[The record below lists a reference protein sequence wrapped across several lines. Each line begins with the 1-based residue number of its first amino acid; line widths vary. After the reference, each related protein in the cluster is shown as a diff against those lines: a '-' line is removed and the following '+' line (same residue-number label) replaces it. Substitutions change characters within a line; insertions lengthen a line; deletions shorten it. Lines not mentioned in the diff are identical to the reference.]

1 MKKEVTTVI
10 VNYQTPDLLTTAV
23 TSFKKYY
30 SDVPLIIFDNGSR
43 DNSRDIIEELIFSH
57 KNIEAHYESENIFHG
72 PAIHKAI
79 TDLVETE
86 FCFILDSDTETLK
99 PGFLEEGISILQ
111 SDEKLYALGHLEH
124 SNRRGFKQK
133 DGIPVI
139 LTPYLLM
146 KVEPYHKFPP
156 FIHHGQPTINNFFE
170 AQKAGYRLEHFPM
183 YDFIDHKWRGTASK
197 FGYKLGL
204 KGKIN
209 HLLNKI
215 GL

>member
-1 MKKEVTTVI
+1 MNNRVTTVI
-10 VNYQTPDLLTTAV
+10 VNYQTPDLLTVAV
-23 TSFKKYY
+23 ESFKKHYPE
-30 SDVPLIIFDNGSR
+30 VPLIIFDNGSR
-43 DNSRDIIEELIFSH
+43 DNSREHIEELISIH
-57 KNIEAHYESENIFHG
+57 ENTVAHYESDNIFHG
-72 PAIHKAI
+72 PAIHKAV
-79 TDLVETE
+79 TDLVETD

-111 SDEKLYALGHLEH
+111 SDEKLYAIGHLEY
-124 SNRRGFKQK
+124 SNKRGFKQK

-146 KVEPYHKFPP
+146 KVELYHKFPP
-156 FIHHGQPTINNFFE
+156 FIHHGQPTINNFLN
-170 AQKAGYRLEHFPM
+170 AQKAGYTLKHFPM

-209 HLLNKI
+209 YVLNKI